1 MAQSSGFFDAL
12 ENNGVYDRTYSAAD
26 YCDNLAAVIKTG
38 VVKDSVNTNNDLA
51 VSANND
57 MSVAVAPGRAW
68 INGHYYYNDTELEL
82 DIATAPVTNSRIDR
96 VVLRLDTSTATR
108 SIVAAVKTG
117 SAAATPTPPELTRE
131 GDIYEICLAN
141 IIVNNGI
148 SAMTSG
154 EIIDTRNDNNVCGWA
169 ASVSPAV
176 LTLLQQFVWNETLTA
191 AAQTVAFNIP
201 QYRTDVAQIINVYTN
216 GVLEVA
222 GVDYTLNENIITFTN
237 EKAAGTEI
245 TVVLQKS
252 VDTENIESV
261 VGQITELQ
269 NQVAVLESDNEYI
282 YKCNGIDDNV
292 KLGAFVAQKVVH
304 GRSNKTVKVRVIGGN
319 FGITNA
325 FIGAGTAANPYKF
338 FVFGVEHFE
347 SNRIIIDFAN
357 AGSINV
363 PISAGTYNYIFSAQ
377 YGACIIK
384 NADIVANQTGA
395 NTSIIMFD
403 PNSPKPLLVKDSR
416 FWINASIESYIAENG
431 TFENCRGSVTTG
443 AANVYC
449 FKGSANGLLR
459 VQGGEYYAYN
469 SGSNTNAVIFNS
481 QSNAVIILYGVN
493 CPTVSRSGY
502 QQINAILSTAGKV
515 SITDTITT
523 LTVSATGANIRG
535 TLAINKN
542 GLM

>member
-38 VVKDSVNTNNDLA
+38 VVKDSVNSNNDLA
-51 VSANND
+51 VSANSD
-57 MSVAVAPGRAW
+57 MSVAVSPGRAW

-82 DIATAPVTNSRIDR
+82 DISTAPVTNSRIDR

-169 ASVSPAV
+169 ASVSPSV

-201 QYRTDVAQIINVYTN
+201 QYRTDVAQIVNVYTN

-252 VDTENIESV
+252 VDTENIESI
-261 VGQITELQ
+261 VGQIIELQ
-269 NQVAVLESDNEYI
+269 NQVAALESDNEYI

-292 KLGAFVAQKVVH
+292 ALSQFINSLLSELPNAAA
-304 GRSNKTVKVRVIGGN
+304 TVKVRVIGGN
-319 FGITNA
+319 FKIANA
-325 FIGAGTAANPYKF
+325 IGGAGTIANPKMYF
-338 FVFGVEHFE
+338 YFGRNADFRV
-347 SNRIIIDFAN
+347 IIDFAN
-357 AGSINV
+357 AGQINV
-363 PISAGTYNYIFSAQ
+363 PIAAGTYNHIFTTFNCN
-377 YGACIIK
+377 CIIE
-384 NADIVANQTGA
+384 NADVVANQTGA

-403 PNSPKPLLVKDSR
+403 PNTPKPLLVRNSR
-416 FWINASIESYIAENG
+416 FWINASIESYIAESG

-493 CPTVSRSGY
+493 CPMVSRSGY

>member
-12 ENNGVYDRTYSAAD
+12 ENNGVYDRVYSAAD

-82 DIATAPVTNSRIDR
+82 DIATAPVANSRIDR

-201 QYRTDVAQIINVYTN
+201 QFRTDVAQIVNVYTN

-292 KLGAFVAQKVVH
+292 ALSQFINSLLSELPNAAA
-304 GRSNKTVKVRVIGGN
+304 TVKVRVIGGN
-319 FGITNA
+319 FKIANA
-325 FIGAGTAANPYKF
+325 IGGAGTIANPKMYF
-338 FVFGVEHFE
+338 YFGRNADFRV
-347 SNRIIIDFAN
+347 IIDFAN
-357 AGSINV
+357 AGQINV
-363 PISAGTYNYIFSAQ
+363 PIAAGTYNHIFTTFNCN
-377 YGACIIK
+377 CIIE

-403 PNSPKPLLVKDSR
+403 PNTPKPLLVRNSR
-416 FWINASIESYIAENG
+416 FWINASIESYIAESG

-449 FKGSANGLLR
+449 FKGSATGLLR

-493 CPTVSRSGY
+493 CPTVSRLGY